1 MGTSPPTDSKQAS
14 ASAQD
19 AASSSNAAP
28 PAVDNSKQAGDSQKA
43 PPSDTLVDKSEA
55 KEVKEVPPSDA
66 ASKSSG
72 TNMSE
77 ADGKVS
83 TDAAAGDKDLESKA
97 PEVNQEDAPEF
108 KTPRHATLE
117 DVRGLIFSGMLRQE
131 EVDLPDFLVP
141 ECPPHWKLPDP
152 PNLKTNA
159 YLVGVPGIV
168 NDIRAG
174 AFAMEGYGGA
184 TTLIGFEE
192 LSDEDRREL
201 KEICGVKG

>member
-1 MGTSPPTDSKQAS
+1 MGKSSPTDGKQAT
-14 ASAQD
+14 SAQG
-19 AASSSNAAP
+19 AASSGNVSP
-28 PAVDNSKQAGDSQKA
+28 Q
-43 PPSDTLVDKSEA
+43 SEA
-55 KEVKEVPPSDA
+55 KEARQVPLSGA
-66 ASKSSG
+66 ASKPSG
-72 TNMSE
+72 
-77 ADGKVS
+77 ADVCKDDNKAS
-83 TDAAAGDKDLESKA
+83 ADAAASDTDFGSKA
-97 PEVNQEDAPEF
+97 PEMNQKDAPEF
-108 KTPRHATLE
+108 KIPRHATLE
-117 DVRGLIFSGMLRQE
+117 DQE

-192 LSDEDRREL
+192 LSDDDLQEL
-201 KEICGVKG
+201 KEICGVRGGVDVLTYGVHLFRPTIWTML